1 MIQQTQVTCPNCRT
15 PFQAQV
21 EQIIDVS
28 QDPGAKS
35 RLLSGLTNLIQCPSC
50 GFQGQLNMPLV
61 YHDPEKELLLTYAP
75 ADLNVNKDE
84 QERMI
89 GRLIQRIVEQLDA
102 EQRKGYLL
110 QPQSVLTLQGMA
122 ERILEADGVTKEEL
136 ESQRVKMQLFE
147 ELLRT
152 PEDQL
157 EQFIK
162 DHDDDIDNAFMQ
174 LASLTIQV
182 TTEPE
187 AQQAL
192 AARLEKILELSTFGK
207 ELIAEREEIQKATE
221 SLRELGDGITR
232 EALLDLLIDAPNERR
247 VTALVTL
254 VRPAYD
260 YTFFELLSS
269 KIEGSDGDEKDR
281 LESLR
286 KQILDITEEIDR
298 REQARLQQIS
308 ALIEDLIEAD
318 DLDQALAR
326 VTPMI
331 DDYFLNVLRS
341 MLQAASEQKD
351 EELFGKLMRLE
362 QRIAELIKESLP
374 RGLQL
379 AQDILAMEEQADIEA
394 FLNEHAAEI
403 DQDLLNGLLTAS
415 QRYAESDRNE
425 DAERLQDIYH
435 LALKTSMKAK
445 MN

>member
-1 MIQQTQVTCPNCRT
+1 MNQQTQVTCPNCRT

-35 RLLSGLTNLIQCPSC
+35 RLLSGLTNLVQCPSC
-50 GFQGQLNMPLV
+50 GFQGQLNLPLV

-110 QPQSVLTLQGMA
+110 QPQAVLTLQGLV

-152 PEDQL
+152 PEEQL
-157 EQFIK
+157 ESFIK
-162 DHDDDIDNAFMQ
+162 EHDDDIDNAFMQ

-187 AQQAL
+187 MQQAL
-192 AARLEKILELSTFGK
+192 AAWLEKILELSTFGK

-221 SLRELGDGITR
+221 SLRGLGDGITR
-232 EALLDLLIDAPNERR
+232 EALLDLLINAPNERR

-269 KIEGSDGDEKDR
+269 KIEQSEGEEKDR

-298 REQARLQQIS
+298 REQARLQQI
-308 ALIEDLIEAD
+308 ATLIEDLIEAD

-362 QRIAELIKESLP
+362 ERIAELIKESLP

-379 AQDILAMEEQADIEA
+379 AQEILAMQDTTEIEA
-394 FLNEHAAEI
+394 FLSEHAAEI

-415 QRYAESDRNE
+415 QRYAESDRSE
-425 DAERLQDIYH
+425 DAERLQEIYH
-435 LALKTSMKAK
+435 LALKASMKAK